1 MARQVIPH
9 SLFSEFDVALFQAGK
24 HFRLYEKFGSHELVV
39 DGETGVYFAVWAPNA
54 KSVSVTGNFNFW
66 DKESHALYVRWDTSG
81 IWEGF
86 IPGLANGETYK
97 YCIQAS
103 SGELLEKGDPFGFR
117 WEVAPRTASIVH
129 STWYEWTDHQW
140 MKERGSRNRL
150 DQPWSVYEIHLGSWA
165 RDPERPEALLGYRDI
180 AERLVRYVK
189 EMNFTH
195 VEFMPLME
203 HPYYPSWGYQITGYF
218 AASSR
223 YGSAQDLMY
232 LIEELHAAGIGVLL
246 DWVPS
251 HFPGDAHGLHRFDGT
266 SLYEHED
273 PRKGFHPD
281 WQSYIFN
288 YGRNEVRSFLISNA
302 FYWLDRFHIDGIRVD
317 AVASML
323 YLDYSRNAGEWI
335 PNALGGNENLEAVH
349 FLKELNEAVYGYF
362 PDVQTIA
369 EESTSWPGV
378 SRPTYAG
385 GLGFG
390 MKWMMGW
397 MHDTLNY
404 FKEDPINR
412 KYHHD
417 RITFATVY
425 AFHENFMLPLSHDEV
440 VYGKQSL
447 LYKMPGD
454 EWQKFANLR
463 ALYLFMYTFSG
474 AKLLF
479 MGGEFGQT
487 SEWNVN
493 QSLDW
498 HLLEY
503 LPHRG
508 MKRFVADLNKTY
520 QQQPS
525 LYQRAFNASGFEWI
539 DSGDRDNSVLVYWRK
554 GYEAWDDTVVVI
566 NLTPVLRENF
576 RIGLPYGGDW
586 EVVLSSD
593 DLQYY
598 GSGVI
603 GQHLQ
608 SEHLYWMNQAQS
620 VQLVLPPL
628 GGYILGRKKEKQE
641 TTVVKAVGR
650 MPV

>member
-1 MARQVIPH
+1 MPQPVEVH
-9 SLFSEFDVALFQAGK
+9 SLLSEFDVFLFKAGRHYK
-24 HFRLYEKFGSHELVV
+24 LYEKFGSHELLINGVK
-39 DGETGVYFAVWAPNA
+39 GVYFAVWAPNA
-54 KSVSVTGNFNFW
+54 QTVSVVGNFDGLNPH
-66 DKESHALYVRWDTSG
+66 SHQLQVRWDSSG

-86 IPGLANGETYK
+86 IPGLENGEVYK
-97 YCIQAS
+97 YHIHS
-103 SGELLEKGDPFGFR
+103 NTGEHLEKSDPFALHT
-117 WEVAPRTASIVH
+117 EIPPKTASIVATTYFDWND
-129 STWYEWTDHQW
+129 SEW
-140 MKERGSRNRL
+140 MFSRREHNAL
-150 DQPWSVYEIHLGSWA
+150 DRPMSVYEMHLGSWL
-165 RDPERPEALLGYRDI
+165 RDPKDPDRFLSYLEI
-180 AERLVRYVK
+180 AEQLIPYIQ
-189 EMNFTH
+189 ETGFTH
-195 VEFMPLME
+195 VEFMPIME
-203 HPYYPSWGYQITGYF
+203 HPYYPSWGYQITGYY

-223 YGSAQDLMY
+223 FGGPQDLMK
-232 LIEELHAAGIGVLL
+232 LIELLHESHIGVIL

-251 HFPGDAHGLHRFDGT
+251 HFPGDAHGLYNFDGT
-266 SLYEHED
+266 HLYEHAD

-288 YGRNEVRSFLISNA
+288 YGRNEVRSFLMSNA

-362 PDVQTIA
+362 PDVQTLA

-417 RITFATVY
+417 RITFVTVY

-463 ALYLFMYTFSG
+463 ALYLFMYTF
-474 AKLLF
+474 
-479 MGGEFGQT
+479 
-487 SEWNVN
+487 
-493 QSLDW
+493 
-498 HLLEY
+498 
-503 LPHRG
+503 
-508 MKRFVADLNKTY
+508 
-520 QQQPS
+520 
-525 LYQRAFNASGFEWI
+525 
-539 DSGDRDNSVLVYWRK
+539 
-554 GYEAWDDTVVVI
+554 
-566 NLTPVLRENF
+566 
-576 RIGLPYGGDW
+576 
-586 EVVLSSD
+586 
-593 DLQYY
+593 
-598 GSGVI
+598 
-603 GQHLQ
+603 
-608 SEHLYWMNQAQS
+608 
-620 VQLVLPPL
+620 
-628 GGYILGRKKEKQE
+628 
-641 TTVVKAVGR
+641 
-650 MPV
+650 